1 MLRFMIA
8 LMLALVAWPV
18 QAEEDN
24 APIPHL
30 KVGVFLEPPFT
41 IQSTKELNGISI
53 ELWEMAANKLGWK
66 WSYEIMDLSDLL
78 ESVTTGKIDI
88 AVAPLARTSDREKV
102 MDFTPSYLQSG
113 LAIAS
118 EREPVHTLLDVISHV
133 GDRAFIQLTF
143 SLLVITIFFGLI
155 MWWAERK
162 ANKDHFGGQMVHGFG
177 SGVWWSMVTMSTVG
191 YGDKAPRTGLGRFL
205 ALVWIFIS
213 IVLLAAFTG
222 TIASSMTVGRMGQNM
237 SQLSDLHGKKI
248 GAIEKSDAQSW
259 LESHSIKV
267 VPYKSINEGLNAI
280 LDAKIDAFVSD
291 RSPIL
296 WEVAQWDKGDE
307 IVTEGNIHPQ
317 RISFALP
324 TGSKYKEAIGVAILS
339 VLESRTW
346 DYIRAQYGEQKSLL
360 GQLDTSTS
368 E

>member
-1 MLRFMIA
+1 MLRLMIA

-41 IQSTKELNGISI
+41 IQSAKELNGISI

-66 WSYEIMDLSDLL
+66 WSYEIMDLPDLL

-143 SLLVITIFFGLI
+143 SLLVITIFFG
-155 MWWAERK
+155 WWILAR
-162 ANKDHFGGQMVHGFG
+162 GR
-177 SGVWWSMVTMSTVG
+177 
-191 YGDKAPRTGLGRFL
+191 RTFL
-205 ALVWIFIS
+205 
-213 IVLLAAFTG
+213 
-222 TIASSMTVGRMGQNM
+222 
-237 SQLSDLHGKKI
+237 
-248 GAIEKSDAQSW
+248 QS
-259 LESHSIKV
+259 
-267 VPYKSINEGLNAI
+267 
-280 LDAKIDAFVSD
+280 
-291 RSPIL
+291 
-296 WEVAQWDKGDE
+296 
-307 IVTEGNIHPQ
+307 
-317 RISFALP
+317 
-324 TGSKYKEAIGVAILS
+324 
-339 VLESRTW
+339 
-346 DYIRAQYGEQKSLL
+346 
-360 GQLDTSTS
+360 
-368 E
+368 